1 MSKKKVLDLEEFLE
15 LINQP
20 IIIKSESLGKLE
32 FRRIFD
38 DDFLFINK
46 CLNENIDSEIF
57 CKQFIINQVT
67 APQLKLE
74 DFNEIN
80 EEEILLILKKY
91 LEIEDIEEYFDFGS
105 SKNIYVIFQEGML
118 NYRNYVNSITKEQ
131 QLALVKSAN
140 SIMSSFNFHESL
152 ASYLSVANEAA
163 IVAMS
168 GASIVA
174 EAMNQIHI
182 PEISSHVLNMVNTS
196 AMLSAANI
204 LQFLK
209 PQLEI
214 WHEWMT
220 LNSPVI
226 QAIKD
231 ISLFWDKF
239 QEDYHISSL
248 VAQKCLKKYHW
259 FISPNMD
266 TYVVYDI
273 VEVCNSS
280 SRHKKKEINH
290 ILINYFLDNNCE
302 KLDMMSEIWSSNP
315 LFEGRMKII
324 KDCINLLK
332 TNERN
337 INYSNLIV
345 PTLIPQIEGIQM
357 EFMEMN
363 GLTVDRWNNVL
374 NSEGDILQDNSGNN
388 LKKKEYFRE
397 LTSDNE
403 FLDAMNDI
411 FLDVLFQH
419 TRYGED
425 YPSIHFSRNK
435 ILHGENKRY
444 GRKEYVIRCFMI
456 LDFLSELIFIDD
468 VLE

>member
-1 MSKKKVLDLEEFLE
+1 MGEKKVTDLEEFLE
-15 LINQP
+15 LINKP
-20 IIIKSESLGKLE
+20 FVIKSESLGNLE

-38 DDFLFINK
+38 DDFLFVNK
-46 CLNENIDSEIF
+46 CINENINSEYF

-67 APQLKLE
+67 NPQLKLE

-80 EEEILLILKKY
+80 EEEISFILKKY
-91 LEIEDIEEYFDFGS
+91 IHVEDMDEYFDFDS
-105 SKNIYVIFQEGML
+105 SKNIYDIFKEGML
-118 NYRNYVNSITKEQ
+118 NYRNYVNSITKEH
-131 QLALVKSAN
+131 QLALVNSAN
-140 SIMSSFNFHESL
+140 SIISAFNFHESL
-152 ASYLSVANEAA
+152 SSYLSLANEAA
-163 IVAMS
+163 IAAMS
-168 GASIVA
+168 GASMVA
-174 EAMNQIHI
+174 EAMNQFYI
-182 PEISSHVLNMVNTS
+182 PDISSHVLDMVNAS
-196 AMLSAANI
+196 AMFSATNI
-204 LQFLK
+204 LQILE
-209 PQLEI
+209 PQLKI
-214 WHEWMT
+214 WHEWVA

-226 QAIKD
+226 QAIED
-231 ISLFWDKF
+231 ISLFWDRF

-266 TYVVYDI
+266 TYVIYDI

-290 ILINYFLDNNCE
+290 LLINYFLDNNCE
-302 KLDMMSEIWSSNP
+302 KLDMMCEIWSSNP

-332 TNERN
+332 TNNKN

-363 GLTVDRWNNVL
+363 GLTVDKWNNVV
-374 NSEGDILQDNSGNN
+374 NSEGDIMQDNSGNN
-388 LKKKEYFRE
+388 LKKEEYFRE

-425 YPSIHFSRNK
+425 YPSIHFSRHK
-435 ILHGENKRY
+435 ILHGENKKY
-444 GRKEYVIRCFMI
+444 GRKEYMVRCFMI
-456 LDFLSELIFIDD
+456 LDFLSELMFI
-468 VLE
+468 EESN

>member
-1 MSKKKVLDLEEFLE
+1 MNEKRVLDLEELLE
-15 LINQP
+15 LMNKP
-20 IIIKSESLGKLE
+20 IIINSESLGNLE

-38 DDFLFINK
+38 DDFLFIDK
-46 CLNENIDSEIF
+46 CLNDDIDKEYF
-57 CKQFIINQVT
+57 FKQFLINQVVNPT
-67 APQLKLE
+67 LRLD
-74 DFNEIN
+74 DF
-80 EEEILLILKKY
+80 
-91 LEIEDIEEYFDFGS
+91 EDIADKEICFILEEYLKIENLDKYFDFES
-105 SKNIYVIFQEGML
+105 SKDVYTIFQEGMS
-118 NYRNYVNSITKEQ
+118 NYRDYVISITKKQRE
-131 QLALVKSAN
+131 ALLKSAN
-140 SIMSSFNFHESL
+140 SIINSFNFHESL
-152 ASYLSVANEAA
+152 SSYLSVANEAA

-168 GASIVA
+168 GASMVA
-174 EAMNQIHI
+174 EAMNQIYI
-182 PEISSHVLNMVNTS
+182 PDISSHVLDMVNAS
-196 AMLSAANI
+196 AMFSATNI
-204 LQFLK
+204 LQILK
-209 PQLEI
+209 PQLNI

-220 LNSPVI
+220 INSPVI

-239 QEDYHISSL
+239 QEDYQISSL

-332 TNERN
+332 INKKN
-337 INYSNLIV
+337 INNSNLIV

-357 EFMEMN
+357 EFMKMN
-363 GLTVDRWNNVL
+363 GLTVDKWNNVL
-374 NSEGDILQDNSGNN
+374 NSEGDILQDDSGNN

-397 LTSDNE
+397 LTADNE

-419 TRYGED
+419 TKYGED
-425 YPSIHFSRNK
+425 YPSIHFSRHK

-444 GRKEYVIRCFMI
+444 GRKEYMIRCFMI
-456 LDFLSELIFIDD
+456 LDFLSELMFI
-468 VLE
+468 E